1 MSKSFINFHYL
12 NLYRHNRN
20 GHESVHEQNIV
31 KKGILQDY
39 KDLKTLLDNHSGTYL
54 LNLSMHDKEMI
65 EIFGEPNLI
74 ETYPRP
80 TTNTSSGT
88 REKWGCG
95 YWWKF

>member
-1 MSKSFINFHYL
+1 M
-12 NLYRHNRN
+12 
-20 GHESVHEQNIV
+20 
-31 KKGILQDY
+31 
-39 KDLKTLLDNHSGTYL
+39 DNHFVTYL
-54 LNLSMHDKEMI
+54 LNLSMQDKEMI

>member
-1 MSKSFINFHYL
+1 MKRYNKQRVIFYLDPPYYSGRKAYRYLFSF
-12 NLYRHNRN
+12 
-20 GHESVHEQNIV
+20 
-31 KKGILQDY
+31 QDY
-39 KDLKTLLDNHSGTYL
+39 KDLKTLLDNHFGTYL

-88 REKWGCG
+88 REKWSCV